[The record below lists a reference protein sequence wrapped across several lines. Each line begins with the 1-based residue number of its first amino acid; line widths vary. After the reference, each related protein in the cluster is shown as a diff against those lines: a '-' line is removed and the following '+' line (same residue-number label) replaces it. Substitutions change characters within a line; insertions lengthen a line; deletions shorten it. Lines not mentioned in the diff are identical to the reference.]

1 MLVLMVALSG
11 YCLWIFTFSG
21 IISVDKMKVRREIA
35 AIKSS
40 SARFNDG
47 KVQKQQRN
55 PCQY

>member
-1 MLVLMVALSG
+1 MLVLMVTVSG
-11 YCLWIFTFSG
+11 YCQDFTFSG